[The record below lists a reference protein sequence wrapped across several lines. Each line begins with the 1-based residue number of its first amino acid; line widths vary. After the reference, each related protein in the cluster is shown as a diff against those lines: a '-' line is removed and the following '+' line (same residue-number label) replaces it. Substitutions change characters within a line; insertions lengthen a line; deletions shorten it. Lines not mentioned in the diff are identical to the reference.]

1 MSKLEG
7 LLQTLHDTSHRAIP
21 PHRQVRGD
29 TRSQEEGA
37 ADVALAGGQC
47 SASCYHSRQNQSLN
61 WRASPSTQDQL
72 GSINGFGVD
81 QLMAIVFRCCDSV
94 CTDSPTHTSACA
106 PLWCNADVYTHVLGL
121 CPFMRKRGSQK
132 SIYQTANSDS
142 HEVHKTVVYSE
153 TA

>member
-7 LLQTLHDTSHRAIP
+7 LLQSLHDTSHRAIP
-21 PHRQVRGD
+21 PHGQVRRD

-37 ADVALAGGQC
+37 ADVALAGG
-47 SASCYHSRQNQSLN
+47 HSRQNQSLN
-61 WRASPSTQDQL
+61 WRASLSTQDQL

-81 QLMAIVFRCCDSV
+81 QLMAIVFHCCDSV

-132 SIYQTANSDS
+132 TIYQTANSDS
-142 HEVHKTVVYSE
+142 HEAHKTVVYSE